1 MFQNLTWG
9 DLYDTDKAMEVM
21 EEISLMEMWDDVG
34 SSNKKSRAR
43 LNNANRQKVSA
54 PKFKKKL
61 TRPAKRIDIGN
72 AVLTEAKSMEELVE
86 PIETNDY
93 SFNPDEFEKVET
105 VEELLGIE
113 PVAEPVIDEEF
124 SDETE
129 ELAPVNNICDVE
141 LATKVAMDILEGN
154 IPDMRIEDFLPEVWA
169 EGWMI
174 ANESYYSEPNN
185 DDEDEVMPSGET
197 IMKLSD
203 KNKDFLINRAKS
215 IASWK
220 QEDGAEMNE
229 VSDEYIYEDD
239 EVNVLEECDT
249 TLMGFRKG
257 FWCMGLA
264 A

>member
-1 MFQNLTWG
+1 MLTYA
-9 DLYDTDKAMEVM
+9 DLYDTDTAI
-21 EEISLMEMWDDVG
+21 EIQLELMLQEIGNVNK
-34 SSNKKSRAR
+34 SNK
-43 LNNANRQKVSA
+43 KVSA
-54 PKFKKKL
+54 PKFKTELAKPVKKFEPVEVA
-61 TRPAKRIDIGN
+61 TIEEVIEIVIDP
-72 AVLTEAKSMEELVE
+72 VDYLVE
-86 PIETNDY
+86 VDTIKE
-93 SFNPDEFEKVET
+93 VMG
-105 VEELLGIE
+105 LE
-113 PVAEPVIDEEF
+113 PKSEPVIDEEF

-129 ELAPVNNICDVE
+129 VVEETEELAPVNKICDVE

-185 DDEDEVMPSGET
+185 DEEDEVMPSGEI

-220 QEDGAEMNE
+220 QEDGAETNE

-239 EVNVLEECDT
+239 EVNVLEECDA

>member
-1 MFQNLTWG
+1 MRTYA
-9 DLYDTDKAMEVM
+9 DLFDTDTAI
-21 EEISLMEMWDDVG
+21 EIQLELMLQEIGNVNK
-34 SSNKKSRAR
+34 SNKKA
-43 LNNANRQKVSA
+43 SA
-54 PKFKKKL
+54 PKFKTKL
-61 TRPAKRIDIGN
+61 ARPAKRIDVGD

-129 ELAPVNNICDVE
+129 ELAPVNKICDVE

-185 DDEDEVMPSGET
+185 DDDEDEVMPSGET

-239 EVNVLEECDT
+239 EVNVLEECDA

>member
-9 DLYDTDKAMEVM
+9 DLYNPDKAIDFLQECELYEV
-21 EEISLMEMWDDVG
+21 VHG
-34 SSNKKSRAR
+34 KRKSNK
-43 LNNANRQKVSA
+43 KVSA
-54 PKFKKKL
+54 PKFKTKL
-61 TRPAKRIDIGN
+61 ARPAKRIDVGD

-86 PIETNDY
+86 PIDTNDY
-93 SFNPDEFEKVET
+93 SFNPDEFEKVKT

-154 IPDMRIEDFLPEVWA
+154 IPDMKPEDFLPEVWA

-185 DDEDEVMPSGET
+185 DDEEDEVMPSGET

-215 IASWK
+215 ITSWK
-220 QEDGAEMNE
+220 QEDGAETNE

-239 EVNVLEECDT
+239 EVNVLEECDA

>member
-9 DLYDTDKAMEVM
+9 DLYDVDKAEEVQLDIM
-21 EEISLMEMWDDVG
+21 LYEIGNENK
-34 SSNKKSRAR
+34 SNK
-43 LNNANRQKVSA
+43 KVSA
-54 PKFKKKL
+54 PKFKTKL
-61 TRPAKRIDIGN
+61 AKPAKRIDIGN
-72 AVLTEAKSMEELVE
+72 AVLTEAKSMEELV
-86 PIETNDY
+86 ETNDY

-129 ELAPVNNICDVE
+129 ETTPVNKICDVE

-154 IPDMRIEDFLPEVWA
+154 IPDMKPEYFLPEVWA

-185 DDEDEVMPSGET
+185 DEEEDEVMPSGET

-215 IASWK
+215 ITSWK
-220 QEDGAEMNE
+220 QEDGAETNE

-239 EVNVLEECDT
+239 EVNVVEECDA

>member
-1 MFQNLTWG
+1 MFQDLTQG
-9 DLYDTDKAMEVM
+9 ALYDTDTAMEVM
-21 EEISLMEMWDDVG
+21 EQISLMEMLDYEG

-61 TRPAKRIDIGN
+61 ARPAKRIDIGN
-72 AVLTEAKSMEELVE
+72 AVLTEAKSMEELV
-86 PIETNDY
+86 ETNDY

-113 PVAEPVIDEEF
+113 LIAEPVIDEE
-124 SDETE
+124 
-129 ELAPVNNICDVE
+129 LAPVNKICDVE

-215 IASWK
+215 ISSWK

-239 EVNVLEECDT
+239 EVNVLEECDV

>member
-1 MFQNLTWG
+1 MRNLTYA
-9 DLYDTDKAMEVM
+9 DLYDTDTAI
-21 EEISLMEMWDDVG
+21 EIQLDIMLYEIG
-34 SSNKKSRAR
+34 NENKSNK
-43 LNNANRQKVSA
+43 KVSA
-54 PKFKKKL
+54 PKFKTKL
-61 TRPAKRIDIGN
+61 ARPAKRIDVGD
-72 AVLTEAKSMEELVE
+72 AVLIEAKSMEELVE

-93 SFNPDEFEKVET
+93 SFNPDEFEEVNT
-105 VEELLGIE
+105 IEELLGIE
-113 PVAEPVIDEEF
+113 PIAEPVIDEEF

-129 ELAPVNNICDVE
+129 ELAPVNKICDVE

-185 DDEDEVMPSGET
+185 DDEEDEVMPSGET

-203 KNKDFLINRAKS
+203 KNKDFITSRVNTIEL
-215 IASWK
+215 WK
-220 QEDGAEMNE
+220 QEDGAEN
-229 VSDEYIYEDD
+229 DTNDYIYEDD
-239 EVNVLEECDT
+239 EVNVLEECDA

>member
-1 MFQNLTWG
+1 MFQNLTYA
-9 DLYDTDKAMEVM
+9 DLYDTDTAI
-21 EEISLMEMWDDVG
+21 EIQLELMLQEIG
-34 SSNKKSRAR
+34 NANKSNKG
-43 LNNANRQKVSA
+43 NKVSA
-54 PKFKKKL
+54 PKFKTKLAKPVKKFEPVEVATIEEVMEL
-61 TRPAKRIDIGN
+61 AEEVIEIAIDP
-72 AVLTEAKSMEELVE
+72 VDYLVE
-86 PIETNDY
+86 VDTIE
-93 SFNPDEFEKVET
+93 EVMG
-105 VEELLGIE
+105 LE
-113 PVAEPVIDEEF
+113 PKSEPVIDEEF
-124 SDETE
+124 SDEGAEVVEETE
-129 ELAPVNNICDVE
+129 ELAPVNKICDVE

-203 KNKDFLINRAKS
+203 KNKDFLINRTKS

-220 QEDGAEMNE
+220 QEDGAKTNE

-239 EVNVLEECDT
+239 EVNVLEECDA